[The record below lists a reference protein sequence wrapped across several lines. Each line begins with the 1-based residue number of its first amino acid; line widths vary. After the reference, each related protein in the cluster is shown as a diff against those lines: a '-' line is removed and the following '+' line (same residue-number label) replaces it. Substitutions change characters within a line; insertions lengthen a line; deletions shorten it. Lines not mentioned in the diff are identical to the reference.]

1 MNQTYKITVNDSA
14 LSTKRWGLHA
24 ALLFMACYALEFL
37 AYCLIDHVFRIN
49 NYYAEEYM
57 PEGAGVDPDAPR
69 KKAATRPDSA
79 GV

>member
-37 AYCLIDHVFRIN
+37 AYCLIDQ
-49 NYYAEEYM
+49 
-57 PEGAGVDPDAPR
+57 DR
-69 KKAATRPDSA
+69 KS
-79 GV
+79 VV